1 MRKIR
6 ICDAAVFRE
15 TRSLFSGWKK
25 VKRQVMRDSGE
36 WFHAPLWDAWYL
48 TGPTASG
55 KSELAL
61 CLADAID
68 AEIVSMDSMA
78 VYRHMD
84 IGTAKPTSE
93 QRAIRPHHLIDL
105 VDPNEDFSLSCY
117 IREAHAIAREIRSRG
132 KAVLFVGGTPLYL
145 KSLLRGMFQGPPAD
159 WEFRKEVEEDVARF
173 GAEELR
179 KRLWQVDPLSAHKLH
194 PNDVRR
200 MIRALEVSHIL
211 GRPLSHLQAQFE
223 NSQPCDRLRVFVL
236 GWERSCLHQRI
247 NERVD
252 KMFEAGLVE
261 ESQRL
266 LANFGQLVGTAK
278 QAVGYREVFKYLQE
292 GLDLATTIEEVK
304 AHTRQ
309 FARRQ
314 EIWFRSLSECR
325 RLDVSASTSLSQLTN
340 QIEAL
345 GSRVSIPS
353 RPE

>member
-1 MRKIR
+1 
-6 ICDAAVFRE
+6 
-15 TRSLFSGWKK
+15 
-25 VKRQVMRDSGE
+25 MRDSGD

-61 CLADAID
+61 CLAESID

-93 QRAIRPHHLIDL
+93 QRSRKPHHLIDL

-117 IREAHAIAREIRSRG
+117 IRAAHATAREIKNRG
-132 KAVLFVGGTPLYL
+132 KQVLFVGGTPLYL

-159 WEFRKEVEEDVARF
+159 REFRKQVEEDVERF

-223 NSQPCDRLRVFVL
+223 SSQPFDRLRVFVL

-252 KMFEAGLVE
+252 KMFDAGLVE

-266 LANFGQLVGTAK
+266 LTSFGQLVGTAK
-278 QAVGYREVFKYLQE
+278 QAVGYREVFRYLQE
-292 GLDLATTIEEVK
+292 GLDLATTMEEVK

-314 EIWFRSLSECR
+314 EIWFRSMSECR
-325 RLDVSASTSLSQLTN
+325 RLEVTSSTSISQLAN
-340 QIEAL
+340 QIESSGASVIL
-345 GSRVSIPS
+345 PS
-353 RPE
+353 PRD